1 MKWDFFR
8 AKNVRQGAKADHF
21 PAFVDVG
28 WVHAESLASAKAAQR
43 SGPRKAVCS
52 RPICRFGE
60 FVSDHQ
66 AMRGHLRFGGDAT
79 GNAVADIGK
88 LLVAR
93 WWARPQAPRLD
104 MSHLPVF
111 IVSQLTCPARALLHS
126 QFEALEEPGL
136 DEKPI
141 TISIEPKPRE
151 IVAQI
156 LSAMNMAKDALPDRL
171 HLQPSGTHA

>member
-1 MKWDFFR
+1 MCGR
-8 AKNVRQGAKADHF
+8 ARKPIISPLSSMSVGSTRKASRVPRPPNDPGRERQFAADRY
-21 PAFVDVG
+21 A
-28 WVHAESLASAKAAQR
+28 ASAN
-43 SGPRKAVCS
+43 SS
-52 RPICRFGE
+52 PITRRCVVTFA
-60 FVSDHQ
+60 SA
-66 AMRGHLRFGGDAT
+66 AMRLAMLSRTSESSSLRDGG
-79 GNAVADIGK
+79 
-88 LLVAR
+88 L
-93 WWARPQAPRLD
+93 ARPQAPRLD